1 MVKANNKIMSRKTDT
16 EKNIALFES
25 QEIRRTWHNEQWYF
39 SITDIVQVLT
49 DSLNV
54 KEYIKKMRE
63 RDIELSVK
71 WGTICTLLDIIS
83 KDGKKRQENLANLQG
98 IFRIIQSIPSP
109 KAEPFKIWLAKVGQ
123 ERIEEIQ
130 NPELAMDRAK
140 RTFERKGYPKGWIDK
155 RMRGIN
161 VRHTLTDE
169 WKNRGIGKSSE
180 FAILTDEI
188 YKGTFGLTTQ
198 DYKKYKKLDVDNN
211 LRDHMDDMELILTM
225 LGEATT
231 TRITQDKDS
240 KGFPNLRGDAVVGG
254 AVAKR
259 TRLDIEKQTG
269 TKVVNENNFLNQ
281 KGKNRLLINK
291 KKK

>member
-1 MVKANNKIMSRKTDT
+1 MNHKTDT
-16 EKNIALFES
+16 QKNIALFER
-25 QEIRRTWHNEQWYF
+25 QEIRRAWHNEQWYF
-39 SITDIVQVLT
+39 SVIDVIAVLSESERPRKYW
-49 DSLNV
+49 DDLKRKLN
-54 KEYIKKMRE
+54 EE
-63 RDIELSVK
+63 GSELSEK
-71 WGTICTLLDIIS
+71 IGQLKMES
-83 KDGKKRQENLANLQG
+83 SDGKKYLTDVANLEE

-109 KAEPFKIWLAKVGQ
+109 KAEPFKVWLAKVGQ

-140 RTFERKGYPKGWIDK
+140 RTFERKGYPDGWIAK

-169 WKNRGIGKSSE
+169 WKNRGVEKGSE

-188 YKGTFGLTTQ
+188 YKGTFGLTAQ
-198 DYKKYKKLDVDNN
+198 DYKKYKNLEVDNN

-231 TRITQDKDS
+231 TKITQDKNS
-240 KGFPNLRGDAVVGG
+240 KGFPNLRGDAVIGG
-254 AVAKR
+254 AVARR
-259 TRLDIEKQTG
+259 TRLDIEQQTG
-269 TKVVNENNFLNQ
+269 TKVVNKGNYLNQ
-281 KGKNRLLINK
+281 KKPKILINK

>member
-1 MVKANNKIMSRKTDT
+1 MSRKVDT
-16 EKNIALFES
+16 QKNIALFES
-25 QEIRRTWHNEQWYF
+25 REIRRTWHNEQWYF
-39 SITDIVQVLT
+39 VMTDVIKALT
-49 DSLNV
+49 DSV
-54 KEYIKKMRE
+54 QPDGYIKDMHR
-63 RDIELSVK
+63 RDEELAKGWGQIATPLSIETNGGPQKLN
-71 WGTICTLLDIIS
+71 C
-83 KDGKKRQENLANLQG
+83 ANLQG

-109 KAEPFKIWLAKVGQ
+109 KAEPFKVWLAKVGQ

-140 RTFERKGYPKGWIDK
+140 RTFERRGYPKGWIDK

-169 WKNRGIGKSSE
+169 WKNRGIEKSSE

-198 DYKKYKKLDVDNN
+198 DYKKYKNLDIDNN

-240 KGFPNLRGDAVVGG
+240 RGFPDLRGDAAVGG
-254 AVAKR
+254 SVARR
-259 TRLDIEKQTG
+259 TRLDIESQTG
-269 TKVVNENNFLNQ
+269 KKVVTENNFLNLE
-281 KGKNRLLINK
+281 KSKKLLINK